1 MAIKK
6 NKKLKN
12 PFVYEGY
19 KGEDYFCDRLVET
32 ENFISQLENGC
43 NLTLVSPRK
52 IGKTGLIKHAFEQI
66 KKKRPDAV
74 CIYTDIFHT
83 HNQYELA
90 QALGKAIIQ
99 EKMLDS
105 RSTMSKVLGAFSAWR
120 PVLSV
125 DPMTGAPTVSVN
137 IERSYAEHTIE
148 SVLTYLEK
156 SEKEVFFAIDEFQT
170 IADYPE
176 KGTEA
181 LLRSRIQ
188 FMHNVHFVFSGS
200 RQHLMYEMFG
210 SPKRPFYQSTATMS
224 LQPIHEEIYYDF
236 AARFFAEK
244 KGGIDKE
251 VFQRLYEQFDG
262 YTWYLQSVLNRLYDR
277 EKNVNDY
284 GLVSD
289 AILSILADKADQYET
304 FLMFLT
310 DNQRRL
316 LTAVAKENKVV
327 QPQAN
332 DFIQKYELPGSS
344 SIKKALDVLSEKD
357 IIYHSPEGYMV
368 YDRFFDLWLKRIF

>member
-1 MAIKK
+1 
-6 NKKLKN
+6 
-12 PFVYEGY
+12 
-19 KGEDYFCDRLVET
+19 
-32 ENFISQLENGC
+32 
-43 NLTLVSPRK
+43 
-52 IGKTGLIKHAFEQI
+52 
-66 KKKRPDAV
+66 
-74 CIYTDIFHT
+74 
-83 HNQYELA
+83 
-90 QALGKAIIQ
+90 
-99 EKMLDS
+99 
-105 RSTMSKVLGAFSAWR
+105 
-120 PVLSV
+120 
-125 DPMTGAPTVSVN
+125 
-137 IERSYAEHTIE
+137 
-148 SVLTYLEK
+148 
-156 SEKEVFFAIDEFQT
+156 
-170 IADYPE
+170 
-176 KGTEA
+176 
-181 LLRSRIQ
+181 
-188 FMHNVHFVFSGS
+188 MHNVHFVFSGS

-210 SPKRPFYQSTATMS
+210 SPKHPFYQSTATMS

>member
-1 MAIKK
+1 MANKK
-6 NKKLKN
+6 NQKLKN

-19 KGEDYFCDRLVET
+19 KGEAYFCDRIVET
-32 ENFISQLENGC
+32 EKLISQLENGC
-43 NLTLVSPRK
+43 NITLVSPRK
-52 IGKTGLIKHAFEQI
+52 IGKTGLVKHAFQQI
-66 KKKRPDAV
+66 KQKNPDAV

-90 QALGKAIIQ
+90 QTLGKAIIE
-99 EKMLDS
+99 EKMLDT
-105 RSTMSKVLGAFSAWR
+105 RSAMTKVLGVFSAWR
-120 PVLSV
+120 PVVSF

-137 IERSYAEHTIE
+137 IERAHAEHTIE
-148 SVLTYLEK
+148 SVLAYLEK
-156 SEKEVFFAIDEFQT
+156 SAKEVFFAIDEFQT
-170 IADYPE
+170 ITDYPE

-181 LLRSRIQ
+181 ILRSRIQ

-210 SPKRPFYQSTATMS
+210 SPKRPFYQSTSMMS
-224 LQPIHEEIYYDF
+224 LHPIHEEIYYDF
-236 AARFFAEK
+236 AARFFTEK
-244 KGGIDKE
+244 KGEIDKA
-251 VFQRLYEQFDG
+251 VFHRLYDQFDG

-277 EKNVNDY
+277 EKNVINY
-284 GLVSD
+284 GQVTE

-316 LTAVAKENKVV
+316 LAAIAKEDKVM

-332 DFIQKYELPGSS
+332 DFIQKYELPSAS
-344 SIKKALDVLSEKD
+344 SIKKVLDVLGEKD

-368 YDRFFDLWLKRIF
+368 YDRFFNLWLKRTF